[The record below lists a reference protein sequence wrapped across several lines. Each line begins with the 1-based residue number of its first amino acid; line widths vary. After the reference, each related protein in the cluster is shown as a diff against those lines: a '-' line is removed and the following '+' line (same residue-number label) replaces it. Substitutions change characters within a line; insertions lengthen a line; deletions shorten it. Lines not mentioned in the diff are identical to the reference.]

1 MPANSWLSEYA
12 AFHRAHRHDAHARFV
27 MFSCHE
33 KMSGAGSVC
42 GGHGNRFRQIVWT
55 LRVAAGARRVLL
67 VDWASPERLEDY
79 LEPAAD
85 IDWRLTK
92 AERALLAAPNHSH
105 VYRMNW
111 PNVTGLPPDTKYLR
125 VTAGCHDA
133 GPCYNCSD
141 LVVNFGLAYRYLF
154 RPTTAFH
161 RTLHQRRLDL
171 FGSSTSAEHVRYNSM
186 HVRMGDSAEGSQMR
200 SNFNSPIRD
209 VRSTLLEAA
218 IGIWCVASA
227 TPSKHPLFVAT
238 DNAALKEALAARDPA
253 LINASG
259 LLGRDAFRRVVVT
272 GCVDCMVN
280 AVQKHNFSAEGVA
293 AIFVDAGLLAGG
305 ADFAFMGKGS
315 NYATWVKGWRHA
327 DLSGADDRPSFS
339 FPSSLHLAPSASRQ
353 AARHACTSW
362 LEKEVARPPAPH
374 LLRNVTAWE

>member
-33 KMSGAGSVC
+33 KMRGAGSVC

-154 RPTTAFH
+154 RPTTAFN
-161 RTLHQRRLDL
+161 RILH
-171 FGSSTSAEHVRYNSM
+171 
-186 HVRMGDSAEGSQMR
+186 
-200 SNFNSPIRD
+200 
-209 VRSTLLEAA
+209 
-218 IGIWCVASA
+218 
-227 TPSKHPLFVAT
+227 
-238 DNAALKEALAARDPA
+238 
-253 LINASG
+253 
-259 LLGRDAFRRVVVT
+259 
-272 GCVDCMVN
+272 
-280 AVQKHNFSAEGVA
+280 
-293 AIFVDAGLLAGG
+293 
-305 ADFAFMGKGS
+305 
-315 NYATWVKGWRHA
+315 
-327 DLSGADDRPSFS
+327 
-339 FPSSLHLAPSASRQ
+339 
-353 AARHACTSW
+353 
-362 LEKEVARPPAPH
+362 
-374 LLRNVTAWE
+374 

>member
-1 MPANSWLSEYA
+1 M
-12 AFHRAHRHDAHARFV
+12 
-27 MFSCHE
+27 
-33 KMSGAGSVC
+33 
-42 GGHGNRFRQIVWT
+42 
-55 LRVAAGARRVLL
+55 AAGARRVLL
-67 VDWASPERLEDY
+67 IDWVSPERLEDF
-79 LEPAAD
+79 LEPAGD
-85 IDWRLTK
+85 IDWRPTK
-92 AERALLAAPNHSH
+92 AERALLAAPDHPH

-111 PNVTGLPPDTKYLR
+111 PNLTGLPPDTQYLR
-125 VTAGCHDA
+125 VTAGGNDA
-133 GPCYNCSD
+133 GPCYNCSS
-141 LVVNFGLAYRYLF
+141 VTINFGFAYRYLF
-154 RPTTAFH
+154 RPTSGFH
-161 RTLHQRRLDL
+161 KMLHQRRLDL
-171 FGSSTSAEHVRYNSM
+171 FGSFHGGGPGAEHVRYNSM

-200 SNFNSPIRD
+200 SNFFSPIRD

-238 DNAALKEALAARDPA
+238 DNAALKEALAARDPG
-253 LINASG
+253 LINASE

-327 DLSGADDRPSFS
+327 DLFGAENRPSFN
-339 FPSSLHLAPSASRQ
+339 FPSSLHLVPSVSRQ
-353 AARHACTSW
+353 AVRHVCTSW
-362 LEKEVARPPAPH
+362 LDKEVAHAPTAPN
-374 LLRNVTAWE
+374 LLRNVTVWA